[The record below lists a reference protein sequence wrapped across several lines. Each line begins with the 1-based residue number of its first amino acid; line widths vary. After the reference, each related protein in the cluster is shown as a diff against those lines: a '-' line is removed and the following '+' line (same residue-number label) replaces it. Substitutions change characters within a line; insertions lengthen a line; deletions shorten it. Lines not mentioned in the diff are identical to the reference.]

1 MKKRIH
7 PNMHT
12 LLSLMLAIVLAV
24 SLVSL
29 SACTGGSN
37 GNNTSGGGSSSGSGS
52 GSTETLKGTTSELLS
67 KLFEN
72 AQAQLPAGNVL
83 PAGLDDKITAENCL
97 GMLGLTPQQLEQYV
111 EEATVSQAAI
121 TSIAHQVALVK
132 CKSSADAKTVK
143 QLIADGFDS
152 GRWICV
158 FPEQS
163 LVQESGSYVLLVAS
177 AKVNVEALKAGFS
190 ELAKGNVGTPVVFYS
205 GTD

>member
-1 MKKRIH
+1 
-7 PNMHT
+7 
-12 LLSLMLAIVLAV
+12 MLAIVLAV
-24 SLVSL
+24 SLGSL

-37 GNNTSGGGSSSGSGS
+37 GNNTSGGGSGSGSGS
-52 GSTETLKGTTSELLS
+52 GSAETETLKGTTSELLS

-72 AQAQLPAGNVL
+72 TQAQMPAGNVL

-177 AKVNVEALKAGFS
+177 SKVNVEALKAGFS
-190 ELAKGNVGTPVVFYS
+190 ELAKGNVGTPVVFYT